1 MERAEI
7 FSGISHD
14 SIGAM
19 LECFKPE
26 VRSFKKGET
35 VLVYSTELEYLCV
48 LLEGKAHL
56 YCMDSDG
63 EYTLLENYTA
73 NDVFGEIMAMPFGSL
88 GYAVEADSSCRVMFI
103 RCSCI
108 YGRCR
113 NACQHHTQLTCRNA
127 CQHHTQLT
135 SNLFEISARKAQSLA
150 LRINMISK
158 KSIRRKLEKYFEYLS
173 SKSGSPS
180 FEIELSLSQLAGYL
194 CVDRSSMMRELRAM
208 SDEGLIERRGRQV
221 TVLSQ

>member
-73 NDVFGEIMAMPFGSL
+73 NDVYGEIMAMPFGSL

-108 YGRCR
+108 YGR
-113 NACQHHTQLTCRNA
+113 CRNA

>member
-113 NACQHHTQLTCRNA
+113 NACQHHTQLT
-127 CQHHTQLT
+127 

>member
-113 NACQHHTQLTCRNA
+113 NACQHHTQLT
-127 CQHHTQLT
+127 
-135 SNLFEISARKAQSLA
+135 SNLFEISAKKAQSLA